1 MNPRDR
7 LVKITRLGN
16 GHAEV
21 IVEKRGLWR
30 RATITDMSLID
41 SQTKG
46 AADRLAIIAGR
57 GERV

>member
-1 MNPRDR
+1 MKPRDR

-21 IVEKRGLWR
+21 IVEKRGVWR
-30 RATITDMSLID
+30 KATITDMSLID
-41 SQTKG
+41 DNSKT